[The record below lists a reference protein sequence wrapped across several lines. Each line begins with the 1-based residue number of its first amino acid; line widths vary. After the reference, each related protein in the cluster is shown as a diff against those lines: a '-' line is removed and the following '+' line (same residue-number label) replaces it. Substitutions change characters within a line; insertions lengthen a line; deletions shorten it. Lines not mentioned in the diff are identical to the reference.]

1 MTSKRRVYAARVPA
15 GQRRTELL
23 DAALSLVVTAGHSAV
38 TMEAVAERAGVT
50 KPVVYG
56 VFDNRAALL
65 SALLRR
71 EQEQA
76 LRQVLEI
83 MPDDLTAPDL
93 LPQLLRDFLDVV
105 AASPDRWRCV
115 VMPMPDL
122 PAQFHAAREAAR
134 ALTLARAQDFAR
146 ATFHWLDPEIA
157 AHTMVTLAEMAARLV
172 LTDPAH
178 FRPDRFVEAL
188 NALTAS
194 RVH

>member
-1 MTSKRRVYAARVPA
+1 MYAARVPA
-15 GQRRTELL
+15 EQRRTELL
-23 DAALSLVVTAGHSAV
+23 DAALGLVVTAGHSAV
-38 TMEAVAERAGVT
+38 TMEAVAARAGVT

-56 VFDNRAALL
+56 VFGNRAELL

-83 MPDDLTAPDL
+83 LPRDLAESPRDL
-93 LPQLLRDFLDVV
+93 LPKLLRDFLDVV
-105 AASPDRWRCV
+105 IQAPDRWRCV

-122 PAQFHAAREAAR
+122 PAQFHAARESAR

-146 ATFHWLDPEIA
+146 VTLHRLDPEIA

-172 LTDPAH
+172 LTDPEH
-178 FRPDRFVEAL
+178 FQPDRFVDAL
-188 NALTAS
+188 AALTGP